1 METGTPEAGGAAAT
15 GDSGD
20 VDYRFTLANERT
32 FLAWVRTAL
41 ALLAG
46 AVAVLHLLPLE
57 WSEATRTA
65 VGLLLA
71 LLAGVIT
78 VYAPFRWLRVQRA
91 MSRGAPL
98 KLSLLPLITTFAV
111 ALVSVL
117 VLFGNLL

>member
-1 METGTPEAGGAAAT
+1 METGTPEHGGTAEDAGAEA
-15 GDSGD
+15 

-65 VGLLLA
+65 VGLLLT

-78 VYAPFRWLRVQRA
+78 IYAPLRWLRVQRA
-91 MSRGAPL
+91 MGRGAPL
-98 KLSLLPLITTFAV
+98 KLSMLPLITTFVV
-111 ALVSVL
+111 ALVSLL
-117 VLFGNLL
+117 VLLGNLL